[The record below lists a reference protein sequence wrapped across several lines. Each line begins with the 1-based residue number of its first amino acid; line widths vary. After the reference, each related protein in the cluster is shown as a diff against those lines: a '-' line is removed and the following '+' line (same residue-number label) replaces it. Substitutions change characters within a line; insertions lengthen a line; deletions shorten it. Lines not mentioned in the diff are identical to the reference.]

1 MDNGAQAVGVSM
13 QGLDKGH
20 DPGFAGEVGV
30 QCHCTALTQ
39 LVQARS
45 LAAVAD
51 NHSVTIIEQAQCTV
65 QAYALAGSSKQNRCG

>member
-1 MDNGAQAVGVSM
+1 MDDGAQAVGVSM
-13 QGLDKGH
+13 QGLDKRH

-30 QCHCTALTQ
+30 QRHCSALAQ
-39 LVQARS
+39 FKQARTFT
-45 LAAVAD
+45 AVAD